1 MLIGKC
7 KLDKQ
12 GRITLPK
19 TFLDA
24 NNIATDT
31 DVYLANVV
39 GKLDAVKIVFTDYT
53 HNFEPVENTTNNG
66 E

>member
-24 NNIATDT
+24 NNIKVNA
-31 DVYLANVV
+31 DVFLANVV
-39 GKLDAVKIVFTDYT
+39 GKSDAIKIVFTDYT
-53 HNFEPVENTTNNG
+53 WQETNCN
-66 E
+66 EDE